1 MWHSLV
7 EERLSLQERGILVV
21 WTTQNTDFLSV
32 LVAIDP
38 DGNCYDLFADCQCSF
53 IKENSDR

>member
-7 EERLSLQERGILVV
+7 EVILVV
-21 WTTQNTDFLSV
+21 WTAQNTDFLSV

-38 DGNCYDLFADCQCSF
+38 DGNCYDLFADCQCPF
-53 IKENSDR
+53 IKENGDR